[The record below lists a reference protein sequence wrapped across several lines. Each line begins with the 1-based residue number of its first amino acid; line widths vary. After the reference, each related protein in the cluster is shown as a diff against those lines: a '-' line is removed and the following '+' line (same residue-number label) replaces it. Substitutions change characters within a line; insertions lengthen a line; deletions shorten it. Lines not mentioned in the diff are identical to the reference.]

1 MPKPSHVLLIF
12 RRRILI
18 LGFGIPI
25 LTFFVCEEVSPPFI
39 GFKYSCIA
47 EIKGRKYS
55 LSYYGFQ
62 DEKNLHP
69 QMFVSKSKLLVT
81 KGIRFS
87 NIHDWGSKF

>member
-25 LTFFVCEEVSPPFI
+25 LTFFVCKEVSPPFI
-39 GFKYSCIA
+39 GFKY
-47 EIKGRKYS
+47 
-55 LSYYGFQ
+55 
-62 DEKNLHP
+62 LHP

-87 NIHDWGSKF
+87 IIHDWGSKF

>member
-87 NIHDWGSKF
+87 IIHDWGSKF